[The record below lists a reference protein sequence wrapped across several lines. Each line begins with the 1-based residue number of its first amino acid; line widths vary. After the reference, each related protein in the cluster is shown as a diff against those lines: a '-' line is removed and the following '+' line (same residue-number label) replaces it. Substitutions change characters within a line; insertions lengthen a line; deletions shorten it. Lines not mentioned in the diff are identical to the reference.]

1 MALDNLTPE
10 TRLEYYLDKIAQ
22 NSGGGGASC
31 VFNVEMTSD
40 GAGNYT
46 LSKNYREIKAAVT
59 AGQIVQITLTDIR
72 FLKLYTVSSI
82 GENYGTEE
90 YSVGVFNPDNQDG
103 EAWSF
108 TASSETG
115 TLTYTGVSPE

>member
-10 TRLEYYLDKIAQ
+10 TRLEYYLDKIAE

-31 VFNVEMTSD
+31 VYNVEMTSD

-46 LSKNYREIKAAVT
+46 LSKNYREIEAAVT
-59 AGQIVQITLTDIR
+59 AGQIVQITLTELE
-72 FLKLYTVSSI
+72 FLTLYTVCRIS
-82 GENYGTEE
+82 TKE
-90 YSVGVFNPDNQDG
+90 YRIDIFSPYNNDK
-103 EAWSF
+103 EAWIF

-115 TLTYTGVSPE
+115 TLTHTEVTPE